1 MKTKVVHLH
10 LKEPYNGESDF
21 YFGSLKAIFDT
32 IPHEAINISYKYLT
46 NAIRDKDLFQ
56 NKRCTIRIG
65 YLERKQQSKT
75 TQQ

>member
-10 LKEPYNGESDF
+10 LNEPYNGQSDF

-32 IPHEAINISYKYLT
+32 IPHEAIRISYKYLT
-46 NAIRDKDLFQ
+46 NAINGKEQFQ

-65 YLERKQQSKT
+65 YLERKAQLKGGKQ
-75 TQQ
+75 

>member
-10 LKEPYNGESDF
+10 LNEPYNGQSDF

-32 IPHEAINISYKYLT
+32 IPREAIRISYKYLT

>member
-10 LKEPYNGESDF
+10 LNEPYNGKTDF

-32 IPHEAINISYKYLT
+32 IPREAIHISYKYLT

-65 YLERKQQSKT
+65 ELIRKKNNEA
-75 TQQ
+75 TQ